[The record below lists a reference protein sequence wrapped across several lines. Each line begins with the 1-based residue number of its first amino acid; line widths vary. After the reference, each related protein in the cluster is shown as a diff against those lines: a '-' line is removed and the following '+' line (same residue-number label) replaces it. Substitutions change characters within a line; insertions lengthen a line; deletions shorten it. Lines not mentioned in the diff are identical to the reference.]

1 MTVQSS
7 SSVAHTRTWAFIA
20 LGAALVVQVGWTIL
34 FLARESG
41 SLADLTRP
49 LLFTGT
55 LGALFLTRGRVAW
68 VVFAARIVIGGAFFD
83 ALWGRFDNFA
93 QFVVY
98 TGRVNAFL
106 PVEII
111 PLVAIVATALECLLC
126 AALLLGVATQWAALG
141 AAALLFLFATA
152 MVASGLGF
160 SQFEWAVY
168 VLSAGA
174 WVVATSDARF
184 ASVDQLLSSA
194 GVNRRPRAR
203 HAKASVRLDRRPV
216 SGLPDGGKRNR

>member
-1 MTVQSS
+1 MSILSS
-7 SSVAHTRTWAFIA
+7 SSIARTRTWAFVA
-20 LGAALVVQVGWTIL
+20 LAAALLVQIGWTIL

-41 SLADLTRP
+41 SLADFTRP

-55 LGALFLTRGRVAW
+55 MGALFITGGRVAW

-93 QFVVY
+93 QFIVY

-106 PVEII
+106 PAEII
-111 PLVAIVATALECLLC
+111 PVVAIVATALECMLC
-126 AALLLGVATQWAALG
+126 AALLLGIGTRWAALG
-141 AAALLFLFATA
+141 SAGLLFLFASA
-152 MVASGLGF
+152 MVVSGL

-174 WVVATSDARF
+174 WVVATADNRF
-184 ASVDQLLSSA
+184 ATVDQLVSPA
-194 GVNRRPRAR
+194 GVNRRARAP
-203 HAKASVRLDRRPV
+203 HARASARIDRLPV
-216 SGLPDGGKRNR
+216 PGMPHGGKGNR